1 MTRYPDFV
9 NPNIKSQNRF
19 SAFIIILLFSN
30 GWNDRILFS
39 SSIHTVFS
47 SITSLFS
54 FQQFTLPKSAWRLHY
69 NYNVAMFI
77 SIGKFYRLMCLFI
90 REKYSIGVNQIP
102 FIYTSIDFVR
112 TTTDTAPLHIGLY
125 FKTSFSLA
133 PAILSSKG
141 NHAMYNT
148 RILPFG
154 FSIRKNR
161 SIVCWRFTPVKFFS
175 TINIFICYIH
185 VPSVTPVLRL
195 LTTVFFIIT
204 NCLSNVKNKEGL
216 IQGNYTTLKTN

>member
-90 REKYSIGVNQIP
+90 REKIFHWGEPDSIYLHLHRFCQDNNRHSTTPHRIVFQNK
-102 FIYTSIDFVR
+102 FLARTCNSIFKRQPRHVQHEN
-112 TTTDTAPLHIGLY
+112 TA
-125 FKTSFSLA
+125 
-133 PAILSSKG
+133 
-141 NHAMYNT
+141 
-148 RILPFG
+148 
-154 FSIRKNR
+154 IRLQHTKK
-161 SIVCWRFTPVKFFS
+161 SGHS
-175 TINIFICYIH
+175 
-185 VPSVTPVLRL
+185 L
-195 LTTVFFIIT
+195 LTFYPSQILFHHQYFYLLYSCPICHYCPTFANDRFLYY
-204 NCLSNVKNKEGL
+204 NQLSFKRQE
-216 IQGNYTTLKTN
+216 